1 LIGDN
6 KNWGIVV
13 MSISEC
19 GMWNADISSLG
30 SLGFMATKKE
40 ESTIWYPKRNRSI
53 IALKNNSIGKME
65 S

>member
-1 LIGDN
+1 
-6 KNWGIVV
+6 

-19 GMWNADISSLG
+19 GMWNSDISNLG

-53 IALKNNSIGKME
+53 IALKNNSKGKME